1 MKKRLFS
8 VLLALA
14 MVVGTIPIFA
24 AGTAEETEAS
34 VTLSAG
40 SRQMEYLNRG
50 GFAATNPTGGIYL
63 SWRLLGSEPMD
74 TVFNIYKNG
83 GLLTANLNNTN
94 YIDQSGTAEDNYTV
108 APVIDGAEGA
118 QSEAFMKL
126 TG

>member
-40 SRQMEYLNRG
+40 SRQMEYLNPVSY
-50 GFAATNPTGGIYL
+50 THL
-63 SWRLLGSEPMD
+63 D
-74 TVFNIYKNG
+74 VYKRQMFPS
-83 GLLTANLNNTN
+83 LP
-94 YIDQSGTAEDNYTV
+94 S
-108 APVIDGAEGA
+108 
-118 QSEAFMKL
+118 F
-126 TG
+126 